1 MATRATR
8 IEMSVQPDPPT
19 RPHLLFLDFD
29 GVLHP
34 VDERALDGNFR
45 LIANPRLFVWRP
57 ILEQILEP
65 FPSVKIVV
73 SSDWRRLFDD
83 ENLIQLLGPLG
94 NRFAGV
100 VETYASS
107 RAAEIRTE
115 AGRRKAT
122 NWLAIDDHPSVA
134 EAGKTDRWFLACS
147 PDTGLSDAG
156 VQSRLVR
163 KLCGLTRGVA

>member
-1 MATRATR
+1 MTDPGSA
-8 IEMSVQPDPPT
+8 MSVQLDPSAK
-19 RPHLLFLDFD
+19 PHLLFLDFD

-34 VDERALDGNFR
+34 VGEKVLDGNFR
-45 LIANPRLFVWRP
+45 LIANAGLFIWRP

-65 FPSVKIVV
+65 FPSVRIVV

-83 ENLIQLLGPLG
+83 ENLIRLLGPLG
-94 NRFAGV
+94 IRFAGV
-100 VETYASS
+100 VETYGVS

-115 AGRRKAT
+115 AGRRKAS

-134 EAGKTDRWFLACS
+134 EAGKTDRRFLACS

-156 VQSRLVR
+156 VQLRLAR
-163 KLCGLTRGVA
+163 KLSGLVRGVA